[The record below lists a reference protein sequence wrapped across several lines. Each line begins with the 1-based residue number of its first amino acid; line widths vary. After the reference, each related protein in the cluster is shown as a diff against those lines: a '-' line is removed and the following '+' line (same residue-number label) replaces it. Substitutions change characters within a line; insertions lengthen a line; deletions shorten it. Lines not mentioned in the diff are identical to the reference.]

1 MSGEDRKDEYR
12 IEQETNPMTELRDA
26 LKQRMEELK
35 NELCRPDVPIGGTMA
50 EIATLTGAMHYLGSI
65 ISDMEDLQ
73 KLDLYDALSR
83 EGWDAWRR
91 KLEVYMDD
99 LKVLHGDLVDI
110 IVDMDR
116 RYFGKD
122 GEDDGEKE
130 GEE

>member
-12 IEQETNPMTELRDA
+12 IKQETNPMAELRDA

-35 NELCRPDVPIGGTMA
+35 NELCKPDVPIGGTMA
-50 EIATLTGAMHYLGSI
+50 EIATLTGALHYLDSLV
-65 ISDMEDLQ
+65 SDMEDLQ

-99 LKVLHGDLVDI
+99 LKVLHGDLADI
-110 IVDMDR
+110 LVDMDR

-122 GEDDGEKE
+122 GEDDREKE